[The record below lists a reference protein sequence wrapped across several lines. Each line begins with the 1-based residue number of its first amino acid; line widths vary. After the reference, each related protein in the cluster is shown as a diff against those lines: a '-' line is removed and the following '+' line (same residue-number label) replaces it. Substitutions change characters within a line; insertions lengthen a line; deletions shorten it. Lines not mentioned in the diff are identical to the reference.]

1 MRDDLQKHAPN
12 SLVLFVSEMILAVDD
27 IDSFASESITDHG
40 NDKKCDLVYIS
51 REDGKIVV
59 AQNYES
65 QNLSKGI
72 SEQKTTDLNTAV
84 SWLLTGDELTLPDA
98 LKGAALEAR
107 SALLDG
113 DINEF
118 HIWSVHNLKESQN
131 LERELQQTR
140 VVAKSILDQYFKA
153 ADVDVFARQIGIE
166 SIEDVYRRGKA
177 PILVS
182 DTFTFETKGG
192 FEVAGPTW
200 NTYCTAVRADALR
213 TIWADHKSAL
223 LSPNIREYL
232 GSRKSTQNINHNIKL
247 TAQGNPKDFLIFN
260 NGITALV
267 NKYRASADKNKTT
280 IEIEGIGI
288 VNGGQTTGSLG
299 ELTDEEAVDL
309 HDAWVQVRFVSSA
322 DPNIVNSVVKF
333 NNTQNKVQATDFR
346 SGDAVQQR
354 LRTEFESIPDAEY
367 RGGRRGGST
376 DAMRREKNLLADGS
390 VAQSLAAFHGEPNL
404 GYNETRQIWED
415 DAVYA
420 RFFNESL
427 TAKHVLFC
435 HSLLKAVE
443 QVKQEITALPE
454 TDRTAQQ
461 KTHAAFL
468 SSRGAI
474 VLTVAAVAS
483 CVEVI
488 LSEVVTSSF
497 DIEFKKNTLKPEQ
510 GVKLWLPVVRTA
522 LSFSEQLKPATNQGL
537 KSSANVRGI
546 LALFTS
552 LMEATV
558 SSNKGIYDEF
568 AKNVK
573 TKKS

>member
-1 MRDDLQKHAPN
+1 M
-12 SLVLFVSEMILAVDD
+12 
-27 IDSFASESITDHG
+27 
-40 NDKKCDLVYIS
+40 
-51 REDGKIVV
+51 
-59 AQNYES
+59 
-65 QNLSKGI
+65 
-72 SEQKTTDLNTAV
+72 
-84 SWLLTGDELTLPDA
+84 
-98 LKGAALEAR
+98 
-107 SALLDG
+107 
-113 DINEF
+113 
-118 HIWSVHNLKESQN
+118 
-131 LERELQQTR
+131 
-140 VVAKSILDQYFKA
+140 
-153 ADVDVFARQIGIE
+153 
-166 SIEDVYRRGKA
+166 
-177 PILVS
+177 
-182 DTFTFETKGG
+182 
-192 FEVAGPTW
+192 
-200 NTYCTAVRADALR
+200 
-213 TIWADHKSAL
+213 
-223 LSPNIREYL
+223 
-232 GSRKSTQNINHNIKL
+232 

-267 NKYRASADKNKTT
+267 NKYQALADEDKTS
-280 IEIEGIGI
+280 IEIDGIGI

-299 ELTDEEAVDL
+299 ELTDEEAVNL
-309 HDAWVQVRFVSSA
+309 HDAWVQVRFISSA

-354 LRTEFESIPDAEY
+354 LRSQFESIPDAEY

-415 DAVYA
+415 DAIYA

-427 TAKHVLFC
+427 SAKHVLFC

-443 QVKQEITALPE
+443 QVKQEITALAE
-454 TDRTAQQ
+454 DDRTAQQ

-468 SSRGAI
+468 SSRGAL
-474 VLTVAAVAS
+474 VLTVAAIAS

-488 LSEVVTSSF
+488 LSEVVTSRV
-497 DIEFKKNTLKPEQ
+497 DIEFKKNNLKPEQ

-537 KSSANVRGI
+537 KSSSNVKAV

-558 SSNKGIYDEF
+558 SSNKSIYDDF
-568 AKNVK
+568 AKNVR